1 MPAEYLNI
9 DWRHGCL
16 WFHDTLCDADV
27 AINAMM
33 WQNGGH
39 SGMDQVGTLW
49 GRLLGALATWL
60 SGYW

>member
-1 MPAEYLNI
+1 MNI

-39 SGMDQVGTLW
+39 SGMDQVGRQVSVGLQLTN
-49 GRLLGALATWL
+49 
-60 SGYW
+60 